1 MAQSQYSNSEG
12 IDSEIQ
18 LADSG
23 YGQGE
28 VLVNPLHLAALYTG
42 FANNGNVISPYL
54 LYKGNPEPKIWLEQ
68 AYTPEAAQLIEKG
81 LMQVIS
87 SPHGTGYGARREDIS
102 LAGKT
107 GTAEI
112 KLSKDETGIWFTA
125 GRNFSRTS
133 LVERRMLEVLIQGW
147 HPI

>member
-42 FANNGNVISPYL
+42 FANNGNVISPL
-54 LYKGNPEPKIWLEQ
+54 PAL
-68 AYTPEAAQLIEKG
+68 
-81 LMQVIS
+81 
-87 SPHGTGYGARREDIS
+87 
-102 LAGKT
+102 
-107 GTAEI
+107 
-112 KLSKDETGIWFTA
+112 
-125 GRNFSRTS
+125 
-133 LVERRMLEVLIQGW
+133 
-147 HPI
+147 